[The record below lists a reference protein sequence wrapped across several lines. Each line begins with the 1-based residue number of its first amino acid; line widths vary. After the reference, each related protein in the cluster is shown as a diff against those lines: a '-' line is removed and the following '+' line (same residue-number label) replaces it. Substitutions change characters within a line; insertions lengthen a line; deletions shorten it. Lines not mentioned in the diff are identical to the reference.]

1 MIKKQKICIIGGSL
15 TGLVTAI
22 SLSKLNFEID
32 LITGNFVNNL
42 KSSRTITVS
51 ENNFH
56 FLNKLNISKLLK
68 KEIWICSKMKLYTE
82 SESGNF
88 SEIFELN
95 KEGKNEN
102 IFYILENS
110 KIMSLM
116 LNKIKKIKSISLK
129 KNKIVSSINNSGLLK
144 SVKFNNNISKYSLV
158 IICTGYNSSLVRNIF
173 NDKMIE
179 NLYKEFAVTTIINHK
194 PFRNNI
200 ARQIFLDESIFAML
214 PISKTKTSIVW
225 SLKNFM
231 KEKNNSFLKKRI
243 KIYASKY
250 LKEIKFNS
258 KIEKN
263 DLNLLIRNK
272 YYLNRTLLFGD
283 ALHSMH
289 PFIGQSFNMTLRDLI
304 CLEKILEGKINLGL
318 DIGSSDVLSEFSD
331 VTKSRNFSFSIGSDI
346 LKNVLSFKKA
356 RNDIFK
362 ILNKSNLAK
371 NIIFDVADKGLR
383 F

>member
-194 PFRNNI
+194 PFKNNI

-272 YYLNRTLLFGD
+272 YYLNRILLFGD

-304 CLEKILEGKINLGL
+304 CLEKILEEKINLGL